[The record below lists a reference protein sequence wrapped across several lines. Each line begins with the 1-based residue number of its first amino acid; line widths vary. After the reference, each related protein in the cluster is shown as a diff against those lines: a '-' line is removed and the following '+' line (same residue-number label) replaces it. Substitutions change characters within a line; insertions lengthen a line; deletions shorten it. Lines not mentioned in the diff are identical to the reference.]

1 MLITLFGSTHRR
13 RLLVVGIALAVLMAV
28 FVLFSAGG
36 GFFHGSQRD
45 VVAAQKAAG
54 FVPVGT
60 FGKPEWP
67 ALIVDRDHGVG
78 EVDFVTADGQPHG
91 YRGFSGAMHALH
103 FRSLSGRAFTL
114 VFHQHSGKRDPL
126 SC

>member
-1 MLITLFGSTHRR
+1 MLITLFGSTGRTR
-13 RLLVVGIALAVLMAV
+13 LWVTALALVVLAAVLLV
-28 FVLFSAGG
+28 FRAGG
-36 GFFHGSQRD
+36 GFFHDSQRS
-45 VVAAQKAAG
+45 VVQAQKAAG

-67 ALIVDRDHGVG
+67 ALIVGRDRGIG
-78 EVDFVTADGQPHG
+78 EVDFVTSDGQPHR
-91 YRGFSGAMHALH
+91 YRGFSGAMQALH

-126 SC
+126 AH